1 LRRLLP
7 LLLVLAASLA
17 APSAASAAPEAGLN
31 VAGGT
36 AVTTDQ
42 IDRLAATGATWARH
56 FVFQDDINQAGIEKL
71 KSIIAYERSKG
82 IGTLLVVT
90 RVDHRPPPAAEFAA
104 FMARIAAE
112 FRGQAKQIAYEIW
125 NEQDEALWWNAPG
138 GPNPANYLDMLRQ
151 SYNAV
156 KTVDPSATVVLGP
169 LTGNNYGW
177 LERMYDANGGSALPA
192 DAVAVHTDTAC
203 LIDSPYDYYRDTT
216 AGNRIA
222 RFTFLGIKE
231 VRNTLV
237 AAGDAKP
244 VWVTELGWQVSDR
257 TCAYGMWAGKK
268 KEGVTEAQQAQFLS
282 QAYHCL
288 ASEPYVPVALW
299 FTDHDPGYG
308 LYDHPLTLE
317 AFKRYTSRG
326 DELTGPCGDF
336 VPPELEILSPKPG
349 AVFTDASAVPVSVRS
364 KDGETRKIMLDVQS
378 AGGSGRVMNWGNPSD
393 ANGIVA
399 PIDYVKGAPQN
410 CLKTCRYDWHWS
422 FKDAGGAMKKVP
434 DGKVQIV
441 ASASDQAGNIGT
453 ATVEVNK
460 VDPSKLPAQ
469 RPKFRKLK
477 LGGKGRVRKLT
488 IQVGSAIGLV
498 VDGVAYVE
506 WQNRRRGK
514 WKKIHGGA
522 THVDRGGRNRAVSFR
537 TVRLKYRGKWR
548 VRVKLKAQRPF
559 RSMKTKW
566 VRFRV

>member
-1 LRRLLP
+1 MGQ
-7 LLLVLAASLA
+7 LATEL
-17 APSAASAAPEAGLN
+17 
-31 VAGGT
+31 
-36 AVTTDQ
+36 
-42 IDRLAATGATWARH
+42 
-56 FVFQDDINQAGIEKL
+56 
-71 KSIIAYERSKG
+71 
-82 IGTLLVVT
+82 
-90 RVDHRPPPAAEFAA
+90 
-104 FMARIAAE
+104 
-112 FRGQAKQIAYEIW
+112 RGQGKQIAYEIW
-125 NEQDEALWWNAPG
+125 NEQDESLWWNAPG

-151 SYNAV
+151 SYTAV
-156 KTVDPSATVVLGP
+156 KSVDPSATVILGP

-177 LERMYDANGGSALPA
+177 LERMYDANAGGALPA

-244 VWVTELGWQVSDR
+244 VWVTELGWQVSSR

-282 QAYHCL
+282 EAYHCL
-288 ASEPYVPVALW
+288 ATEPYVPVALW

-317 AFKRYTSRG
+317 AFKRYASRG

-336 VPPELEILSPKPG
+336 VPPELEILSPRPG
-349 AVFTDASAVPVSVRS
+349 AIYTESTAVPISVRS
-364 KDGETRKIMLDVQS
+364 KDGETRKIMVDVQS
-378 AGGSGRVMNWGNPSD
+378 AAGSGRVMNFGNPSD

-399 PIDYVKGAPQN
+399 PIDYVKGAPSN
-410 CLKTCRYDWHWS
+410 CQTSCRYDWKWS
-422 FKDAGGAMKKVP
+422 FKDGETLKKVP

-453 ATVEVNK
+453 ATVEINK
-460 VDPSKLPAQ
+460 VNPSQIPATK
-469 RPKFRKLK
+469 PAFRKLK
-477 LGGKGRVRKLT
+477 LGGKGRKRKLT
-488 IQVGSAIGLV
+488 IQMTSKLPFVIEGV
-498 VDGVAYVE
+498 VTVE
-506 WQNRRRGK
+506 WQNFRRGK

-522 THVDRGGRNRAVSFR
+522 THASRKGRNIPVSFR
-537 TVRLKYRGKWR
+537 TVKLKYGGKWR
-548 VRVKLKAQRPF
+548 VRVAYKGVKPF
-559 RSMKTKW
+559 KTVKSKW
-566 VRFRV
+566 ISFRA